1 MGWGVAD
8 FIARFASR
16 RTGPFRT
23 LLYMEV
29 VGSAGLLVWIG
40 LTGHAAAPIPRDTA
54 FWIWVAVSGV
64 INTLAS
70 LAFYRALE
78 TGLLTIVSP
87 VCSAYP
93 VVTVL
98 VSVYLGEKLNAPHLA
113 GIVFA
118 CVGVV
123 LAATSFAAPA
133 AAPAVAAGP
142 LPQISGGDAAEVAKT
157 HAARGVAL
165 TAAASLLYGVN
176 FVVLGYH
183 VTPHLDGV
191 RSVLVLRAMSIL
203 TLLVIAAPARQ
214 TIAMKWNSVWL
225 LITAVGIFD
234 TLAFI
239 SSNLGLATGHVSV
252 VTVLGSLFGAVTV
265 FLGWIFL
272 RERVEKSQWLGVFLI
287 FVGIVLVSI

>member
-1 MGWGVAD
+1 
-8 FIARFASR
+8 
-16 RTGPFRT
+16 
-23 LLYMEV
+23 MEV
-29 VGSAGLLVWIG
+29 VGSAGLLVWIE
-40 LTGHAAAPIPRDTA
+40 LARHAAAPIPRDTA
-54 FWIWVAVSGV
+54 FWIWVVVSGV

-98 VSVYLGEKLNAPHLA
+98 VSVYLGEKLNTPHLA

-133 AAPAVAAGP
+133 AAPAVATGAAGS
-142 LPQISGGDAAEVAKT
+142 LPQVSGGDAAEVAKT

-165 TAAASLLYGVN
+165 AAAASLLYGVN
-176 FVVLGYH
+176 FVVIGYH
-183 VTPHLDGV
+183 IAPYLDGV
-191 RSVLVLRAMSIL
+191 RSVLVLRSMSIL

-214 TIAMKWNSVWL
+214 TLAMKWNSVWL

-272 RERVEKSQWLGVFLI
+272 RERVEKTQWLGVFLI
-287 FVGIVLVSI
+287 FVGIVLVTI

>member
-1 MGWGVAD
+1 
-8 FIARFASR
+8 
-16 RTGPFRT
+16 
-23 LLYMEV
+23 MEV
-29 VGSAGLLVWIG
+29 VGSAGLLVWIE
-40 LTGHAAAPIPRDTA
+40 LARHAAAPIPRDTA
-54 FWIWVAVSGV
+54 FWIWVTVSGV
-64 INTLAS
+64 MNTLAS

-123 LAATSFAAPA
+123 LAATSFATPA
-133 AAPAVAAGP
+133 AAPVSAAPAIVAGP
-142 LPQISGGDAAEVAKT
+142 LPQVSGGEAAEMAKT

-165 TAAASLLYGVN
+165 AAAASLLYGVN
-176 FVVLGYH
+176 FVVIGYH
-183 VTPHLDGV
+183 IAPYLDGA
-191 RSVLVLRAMSIL
+191 RSVLVLRSMSIL

-214 TIAMKWNSVWL
+214 SLAMKWNSVWL

-272 RERVEKSQWLGVFLI
+272 RERVEKTQWLGVFLI